1 MAHVIEEECVSCDLC
16 TGVCPEHCITDAA
29 EMFVIDPDR
38 CTDCGDCVTIC
49 PVDCIAGTPVPG
61 VYGR

>member
-16 TGVCPEHCITDAA
+16 TDLCPEKCISDGE

-38 CTDCGDCVTIC
+38 CTDCGECVTVCQI
-49 PVDCIAGTPVPG
+49 DCIAGTTLV
-61 VYGR
+61 VAHGR